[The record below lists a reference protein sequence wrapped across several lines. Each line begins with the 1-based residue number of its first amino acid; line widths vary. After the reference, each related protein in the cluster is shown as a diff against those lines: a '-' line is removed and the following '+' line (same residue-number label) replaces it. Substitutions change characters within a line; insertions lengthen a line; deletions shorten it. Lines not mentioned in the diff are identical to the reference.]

1 MERTLTRSDLSSAV
15 IHILEVKGV
24 ANPRDAVE
32 VLGSPGNGVRLFL
45 IIPSERAKLALAE
58 ELMRVTGHRHPTAGE
73 VWILDEAQGLALI
86 DMDGKPSAAG
96 SISR

>member
-15 IHILEVKGV
+15 IHILQVKGV
-24 ANPRDAVE
+24 VNPRDAVE

-45 IIPSERAKLALAE
+45 IIPAERAKLALAD

-86 DMDGKPSAAG
+86 DMGGNRS
-96 SISR
+96 

>member
-1 MERTLTRSDLSSAV
+1 MERTVTRGDLSSAV

-45 IIPSERAKLALAE
+45 IIPSERAKLALAD
-58 ELMRVTGHRHPTAGE
+58 ELMRITDIPP
-73 VWILDEAQGLALI
+73 LARS
-86 DMDGKPSAAG
+86 GFWTKPKAW
-96 SISR
+96 R